1 MKITRQTLHKLPALL
16 LLCGAVV
23 LMQKHAWAFWSQYD
37 ASFGPLWAIMLEGAA
52 LWLWSQRSIAKN
64 TMALLASL
72 LVLAGPLYQVS
83 APALEQY
90 QQSTAAPAL
99 YAKREAGLLAQ
110 RDSLSASLA
119 TYNGN
124 SQSRVGWAARIDTMN
139 TELTRVNAELNALY
153 VQQQQPLNMPW
164 QSLAAVAMQA
174 IALVIFQL
182 LIVLCIRALS
192 APRSTVSEETTTI
205 TARSAG
211 VKPRATAPRLR
222 AAA

>member
-1 MKITRQTLHKLPALL
+1 MKITRKTLHKLPALL
-16 LLCGAVV
+16 LLIGAVV
-23 LMQKHAWAFWSQYD
+23 LMQKHAWGFWCQYD
-37 ASFGPLWAIMLEGAA
+37 PTFGPLWAMMLEGAA

-64 TMALLASL
+64 ALALLASL

-90 QQSTAAPAL
+90 QKSSAAPL
-99 YAKREAGLLAQ
+99 VFAKREAGLLAQ

-124 SQSRVGWAARIDTMN
+124 SQSRVGWAARIDAMN
-139 TELTRVNAELNALY
+139 TELTRVNADLNALY

-164 QSLAAVAMQA
+164 QALAVVAMQA

-182 LIVLCIRALS
+182 LIVLCIRALT
-192 APRSTVSEETTTI
+192 APRGAVSEEKI
-205 TARSAG
+205 IPLARSAG
-211 VKPRATAPRLR
+211 GKPSATAPSLR